1 MRHRRRGGKLGRTSA
16 HRLALLRNLVTAL
29 LDHERVETTHA
40 KARELRRVADRMI
53 TLGKRGSL
61 HARRRARRVIRSPEV
76 ASKVFGDLAE
86 RFRDRPGGY
95 TRVVKLRDRIGD
107 AAPLSLVELV
117 DRGEAG
123 RDAPK
128 QGAAGKRAGARAE
141 KSAKA
146 EKPKAEKPKAE
157 KPKRSRAETRAAK
170 GAEAAAKRGGARR
183 KPEGA
188 ASKPRG
194 GRRSK
199 SD

>member
-1 MRHRRRGGKLGRTSA
+1 V
-16 HRLALLRNLVTAL
+16 RNLVTAL

-61 HARRRARRVIRSPEV
+61 HARRRALRVIQRPEV
-76 ASKVFGDLAE
+76 AAKVFGDLAE

-95 TRVVKLRDRIGD
+95 TRVVKLRDRVGD
-107 AAPLSLVELV
+107 AAPVSLVELL
-117 DRGEAG
+117 DRPEGAKPG
-123 RDAPK
+123 K
-128 QGAAGKRAGARAE
+128 AAGAKQ
-141 KSAKA
+141 AKA
-146 EKPKAEKPKAE
+146 EKPRAAKPKAG
-157 KPKRSRAETRAAK
+157 KPRAEKSRPR

>member
-16 HRLALLRNLVTAL
+16 HRLALVRNLVTAL

-61 HARRRARRVIRSPEV
+61 HARRRALRVIQRPEV
-76 ASKVFGDLAE
+76 AAKVFGDLAE

-95 TRVVKLRDRIGD
+95 TRVVKLRDRVGD
-107 AAPLSLVELV
+107 AAPVSLVELL
-117 DRGEAG
+117 DRPEGVKPG
-123 RDAPK
+123 RAEPAK
-128 QGAAGKRAGARAE
+128 GGRAKGAKAEKAKAGAAKPKGEKPRAE
-141 KSAKA
+141 KSR
-146 EKPKAEKPKAE
+146 P
-157 KPKRSRAETRAAK
+157 R
-170 GAEAAAKRGGARR
+170 GAGVAAKRGGALP
-183 KPEGA
+183 KPGGA
-188 ASKPRG
+188 AAKPRG

>member
-1 MRHRRRGGKLGRTSA
+1 VRHRRRGGKLGRTSS
-16 HRLALLRNLVTAL
+16 HRLALVRNLVTAL
-29 LDHERVETTHA
+29 LEHERIETTHP

-61 HARRRARRVIRSPEV
+61 HARRRALRVIRSPEV
-76 ASKVFGDLAE
+76 AAKVFGDLAE

-95 TRVVKLRDRIGD
+95 TRVVKLRDRVGD
-107 AAPLSLVELV
+107 AAPISLVELL
-117 DRGEAG
+117 DRPE
-123 RDAPK
+123 
-128 QGAAGKRAGARAE
+128 GAKPGKAGAGGKAA
-141 KSAKA
+141 AKRGKA
-146 EKPKAEKPKAE
+146 RPAKPKADKAKGEKPRPE
-157 KPKRSRAETRAAK
+157 KSRAR
-170 GAEAAAKRGGARR
+170 GAEAAAKRGGALR

>member
-16 HRLALLRNLVTAL
+16 HRLALVRNLVTAL
-29 LDHERVETTHA
+29 LEHERIETTHP

-61 HARRRARRVIRSPEV
+61 HARRRALRVIRSPEV
-76 ASKVFGDLAE
+76 AAKVFGDLAE

-95 TRVVKLRDRIGD
+95 TRVVKLRDRVGD
-107 AAPLSLVELV
+107 AAPISLVELL
-117 DRGEAG
+117 DRPE
-123 RDAPK
+123 
-128 QGAAGKRAGARAE
+128 GAKPGKAGAGGKAA
-141 KSAKA
+141 AKRGKA
-146 EKPKAEKPKAE
+146 RPAKPKADKAKGEKPRPE
-157 KPKRSRAETRAAK
+157 KSRAR
-170 GAEAAAKRGGARR
+170 GAEAAAKRGGALR

-194 GRRSK
+194 GRRST

>member
-1 MRHRRRGGKLGRTSA
+1 
-16 HRLALLRNLVTAL
+16 LRNLVTAL
-29 LDHERVETTHA
+29 LDHERIETTHA

-53 TLGKRGSL
+53 TLGKRGNL
-61 HARRRARRVIRSPEV
+61 HARRRALRVIRSPEV

-95 TRVVKLRDRIGD
+95 TRVVKLRDRAGD

-117 DRGEAG
+117 DRGEAAG
-123 RDAPK
+123 KAAPK
-128 QGAAGKRAGARAE
+128 KGAPGKRAAARAE
-141 KSAKA
+141 KPAKGEKAKA
-146 EKPKAEKPKAE
+146 KAE

-170 GAEAAAKRGGARR
+170 GAEAAAKRGGALR

>member
-16 HRLALLRNLVTAL
+16 HRVALLRNLVTAL
-29 LDHERVETTHA
+29 LEHERIETTHA

-61 HARRRARRVIRSPEV
+61 HARRRALRVIRSPDV
-76 ASKVFGDLAE
+76 AAKVFGDLAE
-86 RFRDRPGGY
+86 RFRERPGGY
-95 TRVVKLRDRIGD
+95 TRIVKLRDRIGD

-117 DRGEAG
+117 DRVAPEG
-123 RDAPK
+123 RKKGA
-128 QGAAGKRAGARAE
+128 AAGKKAAARSEKPRAAKSKPEKPRAE
-141 KSAKA
+141 
-146 EKPKAEKPKAE
+146 
-157 KPKRSRAETRAAK
+157 RSRAK
-170 GAEAAAKRGGARR
+170 GAEAAAKRGGALR

-194 GRRSK
+194 GRRSQ